1 VRRQLLPID
10 KEWVIN
16 KTNEIIYNRFGTN
29 VGPGEPLL
37 QSEVKG
43 GKERHYWIVPL
54 EVDYPRIIED
64 QITRTRRYVVFHLGR
79 LSEVKFDADRGEP
92 LELPA
97 RTFLSNSV
105 EKELVRIRDRVER
118 LMIRTASY
126 KLARLVSLKH
136 MMSPLSNL
144 ITTSLRRGSYL
155 LPNQLG
161 MRRSKI
167 QKYVDL
173 LVNRGFLVFEQGTV
187 EPSPTLWEL
196 YDRLQKNYSSVIEYA
211 LKDIIESSYDI
222 LYGTHNIRIL
232 HPYVQI
238 SSSYYDYALSAQ
250 DLVAMSEDDLW
261 EAYWGLYKPYSERR
275 RFRFDDYLRELS
287 HEDVNILVEAG
298 KGVWKGSE
306 EIFERMQKD
315 FSIEKTAIVAI

>member
-1 VRRQLLPID
+1 MPID

-16 KTNEIIYNRFGTN
+16 KTNEIIYNRFGMN
-29 VGPGEPLL
+29 IGPGEPQL
-37 QSEVKG
+37 QSEIRG

-64 QITRTRRYVVFHLGR
+64 QSTRTRRYVVFHLGK

-105 EKELVRIRDRVER
+105 QKELVRIRDRVER
-118 LMIRTASY
+118 LMVRTASY
-126 KLARLVSLKH
+126 NLARLVSLKH

-144 ITTSLRRGSYL
+144 VTTSLRRGSYL
-155 LPNQLG
+155 LPDELST
-161 MRRSKI
+161 RRSKI

-173 LVNRGFLVFEQGTV
+173 LVNRGLLIFDQGIV

-196 YDRLQKNYSSVIEYA
+196 YDRLQKDYSGVIEHA
-211 LKDIIESSYDI
+211 LKDIIENSYDT
-222 LYGTHNIRIL
+222 LYETHNIRIL
-232 HPYVQI
+232 HPYIQI

-261 EAYWGLYKPYSERR
+261 EAYWGLYKTYSERR

-287 HEDVNILVEAG
+287 QEGVDILVEAG
-298 KGVWKGSE
+298 KGAWKGSE
-306 EIFERMQKD
+306 DIFERMQKD